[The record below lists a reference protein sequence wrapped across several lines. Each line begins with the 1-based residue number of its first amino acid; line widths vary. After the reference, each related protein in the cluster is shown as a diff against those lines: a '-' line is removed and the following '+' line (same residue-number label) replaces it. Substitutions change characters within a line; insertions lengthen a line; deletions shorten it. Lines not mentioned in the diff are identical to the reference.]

1 MKIARIVLLAAV
13 LLSTL
18 APFSPAVPEMASGG
32 TPLLASLDVCSTQGA
47 GLFSGAD
54 ADSLVEW
61 TGVPINPGFTGFHR
75 VLDPASHLF
84 LFSSQEERPPK
95 A

>member
-1 MKIARIVLLAAV
+1 MKTASIVLLAAMI
-13 LLSTL
+13 LSTL
-18 APFSPAVPEMASGG
+18 SPFSPAVPDMASRGN
-32 TPLLASLDVCSTQGA
+32 PLLASLDVCNTSSA

-61 TGVPINPGFTGFHR
+61 TGVPIHPGFGGFHR

-84 LFSSQEERPPK
+84 LFSSKEDRPPK